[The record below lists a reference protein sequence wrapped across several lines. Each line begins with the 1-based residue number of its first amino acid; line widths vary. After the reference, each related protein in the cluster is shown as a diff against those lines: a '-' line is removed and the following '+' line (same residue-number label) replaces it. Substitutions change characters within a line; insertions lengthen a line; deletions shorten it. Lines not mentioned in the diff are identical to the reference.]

1 MSRAFVKEP
10 DGDQADT
17 DLPERP
23 QSDHPNYMT
32 TNGLEKMKST
42 VDALRQEQ
50 SLLKKED
57 DLSAK
62 NRIKPIEAELRYLE
76 KRIQCAIPVDIS
88 KQKSKEIRFGATVKL
103 LDENDQEYIFTIVG
117 EDEAEPEQGQIS
129 WISPLAS
136 GLVGKKAGDVVI
148 WERPAGDLELEILR
162 FSYKNTFASSTLK

>member
-10 DGDQADT
+10 DGDQADS

-32 TNGLEKMKST
+32 QTGLEKMQST
-42 VDALRQEQ
+42 VIALRQEH
-50 SLLKKED
+50 SLLKKQD

-88 KQKSKEIRFGATVKL
+88 KQKSQEIRFGATVKL
-103 LDENDQEYIFTIVG
+103 IDENDQEYIFTIVG
-117 EDEAEPEQGQIS
+117 EDEADPEEGFIS
-129 WISPLAS
+129 WVSPLARE
-136 GLVGKKAGDVVI
+136 LLGKKADDTVL
-148 WERPAGDLELEILR
+148 WERPAGDLELEILD
-162 FSYKNTFASSTLK
+162 FSYK

>member
-10 DGDQADT
+10 DGDQADS

-32 TNGLEKMKST
+32 QTGLEKMQSA
-42 VDALRQEQ
+42 VVALRHEH

-88 KQKSKEIRFGATVKL
+88 TQKSQEIRFGATVKL
-103 LDENDQEYIFTIVG
+103 IDENDQEYVFTIVG
-117 EDEAEPEQGQIS
+117 EDEADPEAGFIS
-129 WISPLAS
+129 WVSPLARE
-136 GLVGKKAGDVVI
+136 LLGKKADDTVL
-148 WERPAGDLELEILR
+148 WERPAGDLELEILD
-162 FSYKNTFASSTLK
+162 FSYENSGV

>member
-10 DGDQADT
+10 DGDQADS

-32 TNGLEKMKST
+32 QTGLEKMQSA
-42 VDALRQEQ
+42 VVALRQEH

-76 KRIQCAIPVDIS
+76 KRIRCAIPVDIS
-88 KQKSKEIRFGATVKL
+88 TQKSQEIRFGATVKL
-103 LDENDQEYIFTIVG
+103 IDENDQEYIFTIVG
-117 EDEAEPEQGQIS
+117 EDEADPEAGFIS
-129 WISPLAS
+129 WVSPLARE
-136 GLVGKKAGDVVI
+136 LLGKKADDTVS
-148 WERPAGDLELEILR
+148 WERPAGDLELEILD
-162 FSYKNTFASSTLK
+162 FSYENSGV

>member
-10 DGDQADT
+10 DGDQAEL

-32 TNGLEKMKST
+32 QSGLEKMKST

-88 KQKSKEIRFGATVKL
+88 KQKSQEIRFGATVKL

-117 EDEAEPEQGQIS
+117 EDEAEPDKGYIS
-129 WISPLAS
+129 WVSPLARE
-136 GLVGKKAGDVVI
+136 LLGKKTDDTVL
-148 WERPAGDLELEILR
+148 WERPAGDLELEILG